1 MLCPDFFEE
10 LTVGGQTGLDGSQ
23 VLAYLSATVYA
34 LATGGIVEQALLL
47 VDGVE
52 TCVDV
57 AHQKEQRVIEVGG
70 LLILFGKILDLD
82 RVLLELLAIGA

>member
-1 MLCPDFFEE
+1 MAA
-10 LTVGGQTGLDGSQ
+10 SQ